1 MKKLICA
8 VAASLLAT
16 TGAFAQIAN
25 VKSAEKIANSE
36 KPDFEEAR
44 RLIGEALQN
53 EQTKNDPYT
62 WYVAGLIES
71 KAHTSEFARLAVDQ
85 NGDRTQLYTTLEAA
99 VPAWLKVYEFEK
111 QPNEKGKVNLKYT
124 KKIKES
130 LHNDHLQLFFGGV
143 WFLQNNKFDEAIDAL
158 DNFLTVKR
166 SELFADDKD
175 IAAIDS
181 NAMNS
186 AYYAIGSA
194 SQQKKYDKVI
204 DLYNRFGSFAIEPEN
219 VTQWAIAAY
228 FAKGD
233 SLGAVPVL
241 KNAAETYP
249 QDPYFLS
256 NLVNILQRD
265 GKSDEANAILEAR
278 LAKNPNDATALLIK
292 GSSIED
298 NDLKGALG
306 WYLKAA
312 QADPSNANAFIYL
325 GGGLYNAA
333 AKLYENSELTKAQAD
348 LADNLLKASIPA
360 LEIAY
365 KTRPD
370 NVKGML
376 RSIYYQQKMND
387 KHDALEAGTLDV
399 GTPALPA
406 DLESLISQ
414 IDLTKKEAPVVAP
427 AEPKPAAPA
436 KKAPAKRRR

>member
-8 VAASLLAT
+8 LAT
-16 TGAFAQIAN
+16 GLLVFAGAFAQIAN

-36 KPDFEEAR
+36 KPDFAEAR

-53 EQTKNDPYT
+53 EESKNDPYT

-71 KAHTSEFARLAVDQ
+71 KAHTAEYARLAVDQ
-85 NGDRTQLYTTLEAA
+85 NGDRTLIYTTLEAA
-99 VPAWLKVYEFEK
+99 VPAWLKLYAIES

-124 KKIKES
+124 KKAKES
-130 LHNDHLQLFFGGV
+130 LHKDHIQLFYGGV
-143 WFLQNNKFDEAIDAL
+143 WFLQNQKYDEAIEAL
-158 DNFLTVKR
+158 DKFLTVKK

-175 IAAIDS
+175 VAAIDS

-194 SQQKKYDKVI
+194 SQQKQYDKVI
-204 DLYNRFGSFAIEPEN
+204 DLYNRFGSFAVEPQN
-219 VTQWAIAAY
+219 VAQWVIAAH

-241 KNAAETYP
+241 TSSVKAYP
-249 QDPYFLS
+249 EDPYFLA
-256 NLVNILQRD
+256 NLVTILKNNGRA
-265 GKSDEANAILEAR
+265 DEAIKLLDERISSNA
-278 LAKNPNDATALLIK
+278 KDATALLVK
-292 GSSIED
+292 GSIIEEA
-298 NDLKGALG
+298 DLKEALG

-312 QADPSNANAFIYL
+312 KADPTNMNAFIYL

-333 AKLYENSELTKAQAD
+333 AKIYENAELTQAQAQI
-348 LADNLLKASIPA
+348 AENLLKSAIPV

-365 KTRPD
+365 KSRPD

-376 RSIYYQQKMND
+376 GSIYYQQKMND
-387 KHDALEAGTLDV
+387 KHDALKAGTLEV
-399 GTPALPA
+399 GSPALPEG
-406 DLESLISQ
+406 LEALIAS
-414 IDLTKKEAPVVAP
+414 IDLTKKAAP
-427 AEPKPAAPA
+427 AVQKEEPASTPA

>member
-8 VAASLLAT
+8 LAT
-16 TGAFAQIAN
+16 GLLVSAGAFAQIAN

-36 KPDFEEAR
+36 KPDFAEAR

-53 EQTKNDPYT
+53 EESKNDPYT

-71 KAHTSEFARLAVDQ
+71 KAHTAEFARLAVDQ

-99 VPAWLKVYEFEK
+99 VPAWLKLYAIES

-124 KKIKES
+124 KKAKES
-130 LHNDHLQLFFGGV
+130 LHNDHIQLFYGGV
-143 WFLQNNKFDEAIDAL
+143 WFLQNQKYDEAIEAL
-158 DNFLTVKR
+158 DKFLTVKK

-175 IAAIDS
+175 VAAIDS

-194 SQQKKYDKVI
+194 SQQKQYDKVI
-204 DLYNRFGSFAIEPEN
+204 DLYNRFGSFAVEPQN
-219 VTQWAIAAY
+219 VAQWVIAAH

-241 KNAAETYP
+241 TSSVKAYP
-249 QDPYFLS
+249 EDPYFLA
-256 NLVNILQRD
+256 NLVTILKNNGRA
-265 GKSDEANAILEAR
+265 DEAIKLLDERISSNA
-278 LAKNPNDATALLIK
+278 KDATALLVK
-292 GSSIED
+292 GSIIED
-298 NDLKGALG
+298 ADLKEALG

-312 QADPSNANAFIYL
+312 KADPANTNAFIYL

-333 AKLYENSELTKAQAD
+333 AKIYENAELTQAQAQV
-348 LADNLLKASIPA
+348 AENLLKSAIPV

-365 KTRPD
+365 KSRPD

-376 RSIYYQQKMND
+376 GSIYYQQKMND
-387 KHDALEAGTLDV
+387 KHDALKAGTLEV
-399 GTPALPA
+399 GSPALPEG
-406 DLESLISQ
+406 LEALIAS
-414 IDLTKKEAPVVAP
+414 IDLTKK
-427 AEPKPAAPA
+427 AAPA
-436 KKAPAKRRR
+436 VQKAEPAPAPTKKASAKRRR